1 VLAGSWEIWGTRIEE
16 TAGPGIFGGTEQRSG
31 GLGDLGVEHEEAEYT
46 IFRFRIQS
54 SSRL

>member
-1 VLAGSWEIWGTRIEE
+1 MLAESWEIWGTRIEE